1 MSDDRISPRLGV
13 GILTYGDSGV
23 HLPLLETLWR
33 EGVEPGQVLVVHN
46 PAREGEADPPLARGV
61 ELFRCAR
68 NGGYAGG
75 MNVAVERLLGRG
87 DDLLLLL
94 THDARLRP
102 GAVPALLGAAAA
114 DPGYGVLAPALKTS
128 GTEQPFS
135 FGGRTSPNGV
145 CSHLRQPPPADSA
158 GVAACDWVDGG
169 TMLLRREALE
179 AAGRFDE
186 RFWGYCEESDLCLRV
201 ERAGMR
207 IGVVLAAVA
216 DQDPGG
222 AKRPG
227 AWAYLLTRNGTEYA
241 RRAVGLR
248 GVIALEARAAQ
259 GVVVNLLRVLSRL
272 VRRRP
277 GGPALP
283 WAIAVGT
290 FRGGVDFL
298 RGRWGP
304 PPPGLP
310 GIGDVA
316 NA

>member
-1 MSDDRISPRLGV
+1 MNGEGPRLGV

-23 HLPLLETLWR
+23 HLPLFESLWA
-33 EGVEPGQVLVVHN
+33 EGIEPAQVLVVHN
-46 PAREGEADPPLARGV
+46 PARAGEDDPALAAGV
-61 ELFRCAR
+61 ELVRCER

-75 MNVAVERLLGRG
+75 MNVAVERLLARG
-87 DDLLLLL
+87 DELLLLL

-102 GAVPALLGAAAA
+102 GALPALVGAARA
-114 DPGYGVLAPALKTS
+114 DSGYGAVGPALMVA

-135 FGGRTSPNGV
+135 FGGRTSANGIT
-145 CSHLRQPPPADSA
+145 SHIRQPPPADER
-158 GVAACDWVDGG
+158 GVAACDWIDGG
-169 TMLLRREALE
+169 TMLLRRDAVE

-186 RFWGYCEESDLCLRV
+186 RFWGYCEESDLCLRIR
-201 ERAGMR
+201 RAGM
-207 IGVVLAAVA
+207 GVGVALAAVA

-248 GVIALEARAAQ
+248 GVVALEARACQSVA
-259 GVVVNLLRVLSRL
+259 VNLARALARL
-272 VRRRP
+272 VRSRP

-290 FRGGVDFL
+290 LRGAVDFL

-310 GIGDVA
+310 GMGDVA